1 VSRALQRLVRGLT
14 PRDVAYFA
22 ALSFVVG
29 AVVGVHLALA

>member
-1 VSRALQRLVRGLT
+1 VIALRRLFVGIT
-14 PRDVAYFA
+14 PADLAYFA

>member
-1 VSRALQRLVRGLT
+1 VIALQRLVRGMT
-14 PRDVAYFA
+14 PRDLAYFA